1 MTRDVGAVVL
11 VLVGGA
17 ILRISLGVTYLNYV
31 KESLRPWLLL
41 SGAVLVVLG
50 LLTML
55 DIWRASRSPAA
66 DDPAAGAVA
75 ADPAEAHEHAPPRAA
90 WLLLLPVLAIF
101 LVAPPA
107 LGAFSAERETAF
119 VTAPESG
126 SEVPALPAGDPVA
139 LSLGDYASRA
149 VWDEGRSLS
158 GRTVELTGF
167 VSAAPGGGWYL
178 TRLALSCCAA
188 DAFATKVTVLEPPY
202 QPPVDTWVTI
212 TGAWVPGGA
221 TQSETAIPWVRA
233 VEMAEV
239 LAPTDPYE

>member
-1 MTRDVGAVVL
+1 MTRDVGAVIL

-31 KESLRPWLLL
+31 KESLRPWLLV

-55 DIWRASRSPAA
+55 DIWRASRSSPP
-66 DDPAAGAVA
+66 D
-75 ADPAEAHEHAPPRAA
+75 DPAEAHEHSTPRAA

-107 LGAFSAERETAF
+107 LGAYSAERETAF
-119 VTAPESG
+119 VTAPAIG

-178 TRLALSCCAA
+178 TRLSLSCCAA
-188 DAFATKVTVLEPPY
+188 DASATKVTVLEAPY
-202 QPPVDTWVTI
+202 QPPIDTWVTVA
-212 TGAWVPGGA
+212 GAWVPGGA

-239 LAPTDPYE
+239 PAPTDPYE